1 MLTPGNKKLG
11 GARIWGFA
19 LPSGSAGVCVG
30 LTPTCARHRY
40 AVRLEAYR
48 KRAAARYRKNLALTR
63 RRDFGVRVQAFLT
76 LHGVRV
82 VRIHTGGEFYSAEY
96 AAKWLE
102 VIRRRP
108 KVRFYAYTRA
118 WRIPAICTV
127 LDELAREPNC
137 RLWFSCDRDTGAPA
151 ERPLEVRIAWLM
163 TGEGDPPPPEADLVF
178 RVGHLR
184 RIPLVTVA
192 GVPVCPAEDGLPR
205 ATPMTCD
212 RCRTCW
218 RPAPRQLHEVLP
230 CSQLGPDAASSP
242 TGSPG

>member
-1 MLTPGNKKLG
+1 MLTPGNHKLG

-19 LPSGSAGVCVG
+19 LPSGSAAVCVG
-30 LTPTCARHRY
+30 LSPTCAEHCY
-40 AVRLEAYR
+40 AVRTEAYR
-48 KRAAARYRKNLALTR
+48 KRAATRYRENLALTR
-63 RRDFGVRVQAFLT
+63 RRDFGVRVRAFLT

-108 KVRFYAYTRA
+108 RVRFYAYTRA
-118 WRIPAICTV
+118 WRIPAICAV
-127 LDELAREPNC
+127 LDAMAREPNC